1 MSQEIFTYPHPFE
14 LESGF
19 KLPHLEVTYHTY
31 GKINPEKNNVIW
43 VCHALTAN
51 SNVLEWWAGLFGPAY
66 LFNPEEYFIICANI
80 LGSCYGTTG
89 PLSVN
94 PETGQPYYQNFPV
107 ISIRD
112 MVQAH
117 ELLRQHLGISQIHTV
132 MGGSL
137 GGQQSLEWAIQ
148 KPQLFQ
154 NLILLA
160 TNAYHSPWGIA
171 FNEAQRMAI
180 QADET
185 FTQNIPDGGKNGLRA
200 ARAIALLSYRHYNT
214 YGHTQQEVDINKTD
228 HYKASS
234 YQNYQGDK
242 LAKRFNAYSY
252 FSLSKSMD
260 SHQVGRSRNSVEQA
274 LKQITARTLVIGINT
289 DLLFPVA
296 EQQFLARHI
305 PQAAFKEIDSF
316 YGHDGFLTET
326 TKLSQ
331 LIEEF
336 YGISVEQ

>member
-1 MSQEIFTYPHPFE
+1 MSQEIFTYPHPFQ

-19 KLPHLEVTYHTY
+19 YLPHLEVTYHTY
-31 GKINPEKNNVIW
+31 GKINPERNNVIW

-51 SNVLEWWAGLFGPAY
+51 SDVLEWWAGLFGATC
-66 LFNPEEYFIICANI
+66 LFNPEEYFIVCANI

-89 PLSVN
+89 PLSLN
-94 PETGQPYYQNFPV
+94 PATGQPYYQNFPV
-107 ISIRD
+107 ITIRD

-117 ELLRQHLGISQIHTV
+117 DLLRQHLNISQIHTL

-148 KPQLFQ
+148 KPKLFQ
-154 NLILLA
+154 NVILLA
-160 TNAYHSPWGIA
+160 TNAFHSPWGIA

-185 FTQNIPDGGKNGLRA
+185 FAQNIPNGGKNGLRA
-200 ARAIALLSYRHYNT
+200 ARAMALLSYRHYDA
-214 YGHTQQEVDINKTD
+214 YGQTQREDDLNKTD
-228 HYKASS
+228 LYKASS
-234 YQNYQGDK
+234 YQQYQGDK
-242 LAKRFNAYSY
+242 LMKRFNAYSY
-252 FSLSKSMD
+252 FALSKSMD
-260 SHQVGRSRNSVEQA
+260 SHQAGRNRPSVEQA
-274 LKQITARTLVIGINT
+274 LSQIAARTLVIGINT

-305 PQAAFKEIDSF
+305 PHAAYKEINSF
-316 YGHDGFLTET
+316 YGHDGFLIET
-326 TKLSQ
+326 AKISQ

>member
-1 MSQEIFTYPHPFE
+1 MSQEIFTYPHPFQ

-19 KLPHLEVTYHTY
+19 YLPHLEVTYHTY
-31 GKINPEKNNVIW
+31 GKINPERNNVIW

-51 SNVLEWWAGLFGPAY
+51 SDVLEWWAGLFGATC
-66 LFNPEEYFIICANI
+66 LFNPEEYFIVCANI

-89 PLSVN
+89 PLSLN
-94 PETGQPYYQNFPV
+94 PATGQPYYQNFPV
-107 ISIRD
+107 ITIRD

-117 ELLRQHLGISQIHTV
+117 DLLRQHLNISQIHTL

-148 KPQLFQ
+148 KPKLFQ
-154 NLILLA
+154 NVILLA
-160 TNAYHSPWGIA
+160 TNAFHSPWGIA

-185 FTQNIPDGGKNGLRA
+185 FAQNIPNGGKNGLRA
-200 ARAIALLSYRHYNT
+200 ARAMALLSYRHYDA
-214 YGHTQQEVDINKTD
+214 YCQTQREDDLNKTD
-228 HYKASS
+228 LYKASS
-234 YQNYQGDK
+234 YQQYQGDK
-242 LAKRFNAYSY
+242 LMKRFNAYSY
-252 FSLSKSMD
+252 FALSKSMD
-260 SHQVGRSRNSVEQA
+260 SHQAGRNRPSVEQA
-274 LKQITARTLVIGINT
+274 LSQIAARTLVIGINT

-305 PQAAFKEIDSF
+305 PHAAYKEINSF
-316 YGHDGFLTET
+316 YGHDGFLIET
-326 TKLSQ
+326 AKISQ